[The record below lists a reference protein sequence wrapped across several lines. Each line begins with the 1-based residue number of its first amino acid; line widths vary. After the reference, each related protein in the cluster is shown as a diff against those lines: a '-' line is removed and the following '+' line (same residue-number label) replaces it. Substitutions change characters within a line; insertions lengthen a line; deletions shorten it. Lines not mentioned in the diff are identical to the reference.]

1 MIVPAHL
8 AGRVLAA
15 FWSHDGPAVASM
27 QHALTAHLGELQS
40 VPTTLDP
47 TVAAAV
53 ADAVTDHVAAAVADA
68 VTDHVVAAV
77 ATLIAD
83 GQPVTDDHVAEAD
96 GIVDRIRARLT
107 QGLDR

>member
-1 MIVPAHL
+1 MIVPTHL
-8 AGRVLAA
+8 AGRVLAT
-15 FWSHDGPAVASM
+15 FWSHDGPAIASM
-27 QHALTAHLGELQS
+27 QHALTAHLVELQS

-47 TVAAAV
+47 TVAV
-53 ADAVTDHVAAAVADA
+53 AVADA
-68 VTDHVVAAV
+68 VTDHVVAGV

>member
-1 MIVPAHL
+1 MIVPTHL

-15 FWSHDGPAVASM
+15 FWGHDGPAVASM
-27 QHALTAHLGELQS
+27 QHALTTHLVELQA
-40 VPTTLDP
+40 VPTTPDP

-53 ADAVTDHVAAAVADA
+53 ADAVA
-68 VTDHVVAAV
+68 DHVVAGV

-83 GQPVTDDHVAEAD
+83 GQPVTDDHVAEAE

>member
-1 MIVPAHL
+1 MIVPTHL
-8 AGRVLAA
+8 ASRVLAA
-15 FWSHDGPAVASM
+15 FWGHDGPAVASM
-27 QHALTAHLGELQS
+27 QHALTTHLVELQA
-40 VPTTLDP
+40 VPTTPDPTPDP

-53 ADAVTDHVAAAVADA
+53 ADAVA
-68 VTDHVVAAV
+68 DHVVAGV

-83 GQPVTDDHVAEAD
+83 GQPVTDDHVAEAE